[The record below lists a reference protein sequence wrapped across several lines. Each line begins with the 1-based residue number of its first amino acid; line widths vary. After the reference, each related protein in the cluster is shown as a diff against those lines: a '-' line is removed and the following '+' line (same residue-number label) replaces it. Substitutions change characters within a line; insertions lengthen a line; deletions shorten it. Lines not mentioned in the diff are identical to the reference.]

1 MRMYISAE
9 DLRQRKES
17 LCVLGEPDELLGF
30 AGAYHGSLPFFS
42 LLGVVDRL
50 LMSYMKTSFA
60 LQQKFPRLRTECMR
74 PGIYQGWAIAASDM
88 KKVMLDDYIAVR
100 GLTEETHVMKVEPID
115 RRYLVL
121 RDAREMDVMYGVRY
135 YDLYQ
140 PDLHPHFQSFCYEK
154 ICGLEKLVGI

>member
-1 MRMYISAE
+1 MGCEMRMYISAE

-88 KKVMLDDYIAVR
+88 KKVMLDDYFL
-100 GLTEETHVMKVEPID
+100 GLGGFKEKDQVKID
-115 RRYLVL
+115 KKNKKYLVL
-121 RDAREMDVMYGVRY
+121 
-135 YDLYQ
+135 
-140 PDLHPHFQSFCYEK
+140 
-154 ICGLEKLVGI
+154 